1 MTRHILEA
9 NNRNELACQD
19 MRCTHLLRNHA
30 NFALLKLTSSVPRKK
45 QTALRR
51 WPRPSS
57 RARETELRPAFTL
70 RLRIRRRAFRCMICL
85 FHACPRLRQSAAAHR
100 ALRFP
105 SFPLSDNEVNRA
117 RVRERERKRTCG
129 WAAEERA
136 TCCARTMSRSVC
148 RLRCSE
154 TERGTSLAC
163 TWAKMHLS

>member
-1 MTRHILEA
+1 MHTLPA
-9 NNRNELACQD
+9 SKSCQF
-19 MRCTHLLRNHA
+19 CTPQID
-30 NFALLKLTSSVPRKK
+30 FKCPSQTCEKK
-45 QTALRR
+45 QTALASEVA
-51 WPRPSS
+51 RPSS

-105 SFPLSDNEVNRA
+105 SVLLSDNEVNRA

-136 TCCARTMSRSVC
+136 TCCASTMSRSVC

-163 TWAKMHLS
+163 TWAKMQLS